1 MDNKGWTMDFGV
13 FVEFM
18 REKVQMCLGDNVIV
32 ESQEV
37 LKGNGVKLQA
47 LQIREETASLSPV
60 IYLEGLYEDY
70 KEGKP
75 VADCVKDVC
84 DIYTNNQLI
93 EQEADALV
101 DGIKSWETSKKDV
114 YPILISY
121 EGNEQLLRKL
131 IHRPYLDLALCYAL
145 CLEDEKH
152 GRMTV
157 RVSHGLLSVW
167 GISTEE
173 LHTQAFENMKSGGY
187 QLTKISQVLV
197 ELGVIDEADARL
209 DEGGFSI
216 LTNRKKQYGAAGIL
230 NTDLLARFADMV
242 KSNLFLLPSSIHEV
256 IVVPDNGCVTL
267 EEYTEMVRDVNAT
280 MLRKEER
287 LADHPYYYDWEKGE
301 VRVAG

>member
-1 MDNKGWTMDFGV
+1 MAT
-13 FVEFM
+13 
-18 REKVQMCLGDNVIV
+18 
-32 ESQEV
+32 
-37 LKGNGVKLQA
+37 
-47 LQIREETASLSPV
+47 
-60 IYLEGLYEDY
+60 
-70 KEGKP
+70 
-75 VADCVKDVC
+75 CVKEVC
-84 DIYTNNQLI
+84 DIFINNQV
-93 EQEADALV
+93 EAQEADALV
-101 DGIKSWETSKKDV
+101 ENIKSWEKSRGKV
-114 YPILISY
+114 YPILLAY
-121 EGNEQLLRKL
+121 EGNEELLENL
-131 IHRPYLDLALCYAL
+131 IYRPYLDLALCYAL

-167 GISTEE
+167 GICTEE

-187 QLTKISQVLV
+187 KLTKISQVLV
-197 ELGVIDEADARL
+197 ELGVIDEEDARL

-256 IVVPDNGCVTL
+256 IVVPDNGGVTL

-287 LADHPYYYDWEKGE
+287 LADHPYYYDWGKGE